1 MTSPDPPRAA
11 DRSSRLYRLLVRLM
25 PFEFRSDFG
34 EEMTDVFRQERRDA
48 ALEGRGGLA
57 SLWLRTVAG
66 MVRTAGRQHLDALWQ
81 DVRYAARGLRRTPAL
96 TLVAVVSLALG
107 IGANTAI
114 FSFLNVLS
122 LRPLPAAADPSE
134 LVGVYAR
141 SDGRVLPGRL
151 THAEFEALRATT
163 RTLSDVAAHTETW
176 VWLTGEGREPAELYA
191 GAVSPNYFSVL
202 GLRPAI
208 GRLLFASDGVE
219 SPVAVL
225 AYHVWQSRFAGD
237 PAVLGHSVTLN
248 QRRFT
253 VVGVTPKGFTGVYAG
268 GSRDLWIATGVYDG
282 WSAGDGYDL
291 VGRLVA
297 GRTVAEV
304 QAELNVLA
312 NVARSPASARVESA
326 PASREASIA
335 AAPVR
340 GVHPFDRAQVTRTPL
355 LLFGA
360 VAFLLLIACA
370 NLAGLLLARS
380 AARRHEMA
388 VRVSLGATRGRLL
401 RQLLTESLLLSA
413 IGAAASLLVAVWAGW
428 LIETHFSYLFARLEV
443 GFDWRVLVFTLG
455 IALASGIAFGIA
467 PALDSS
473 RVEPFGSLQ
482 AEGARR
488 TTGRSSL
495 RTAFLIGQVALSV
508 ALLVGAL
515 VMVQSLGNLVDRP
528 GYAQDE
534 IAHYRLRPS
543 RVNYE
548 ANRAAVYYGELTR
561 RLAQVPGVRAVVYA
575 SFPPVRAWGA
585 TSSVGVLDT
594 GGSVPLVQSVRNEVS
609 PGFFRELGIAIAR
622 GREFDAQD
630 LPGAPPVAVVN
641 ESLGRR
647 LWGESDPLGS
657 RVVVDEQTFTV
668 VGIARDIYAAR
679 DGELP
684 LSCVYLSHAQRRV
697 VDARLFVRV
706 EGDAE
711 AMVPVLR
718 RHLVEVDP
726 NVHIGQEMTL
736 RQRTTLSFEFERLT
750 TRVLAASGGVALI
763 LTAIGLYGILSF
775 WVSQRTREIGVRMSL
790 GADARAILRL
800 VIRQGMAPVSLGLI
814 LGVILTLLSMS
825 LLASLLYGV
834 SGHDPLA
841 LAGAAFLVIG
851 VALAACCLPARRAA
865 RVDPATALR
874 AE

>member
-1 MTSPDPPRAA
+1 MTSPDPPRPV
-11 DRSSRLYRLLVRLM
+11 DRGSRLSRLLVRLM

-57 SLWLRTVAG
+57 SLWLRTVTG
-66 MVRTAGRQHLDALWQ
+66 MVRTAGSSAPGRTAG
-81 DVRYAARGLRRTPAL
+81 RTSGTRARGLRRTPAL

-208 GRLLFASDGVE
+208 GRLLIASDGVE

-355 LLFGA
+355 LLFGV
-360 VAFLLLIACA
+360 VAFLLLITCA
-370 NLAGLLLARS
+370 NLGGLLLAR
-380 AARRHEMA
+380 ARGRRHEMA
-388 VRVSLGATRGRLL
+388 VRVSLGASRGRLL
-401 RQLLTESLLLSA
+401 RQLPPRAFLSLPSSGAPRRSA
-413 IGAAASLLVAVWAGW
+413 VATWANGL
-428 LIETHFSYLFARLEV
+428 LIEGHFSYALHGLDLRLDGD
-443 GFDWRVLVFTLG
+443 GFSRSRWLWPQPP
-455 IALASGIAFGIA
+455 ASLSGLLPPSTGAGSRRSCRSSREA
-467 PALDSS
+467 PAATLDTH
-473 RVEPFGSLQ
+473 PC
-482 AEGARR
+482 A
-488 TTGRSSL
+488 
-495 RTAFLIGQVALSV
+495 
-508 ALLVGAL
+508 
-515 VMVQSLGNLVDRP
+515 
-528 GYAQDE
+528 
-534 IAHYRLRPS
+534 
-543 RVNYE
+543 
-548 ANRAAVYYGELTR
+548 
-561 RLAQVPGVRAVVYA
+561 
-575 SFPPVRAWGA
+575 PVRSWSARW
-585 TSSVGVLDT
+585 
-594 GGSVPLVQSVRNEVS
+594 RS
-609 PGFFRELGIAIAR
+609 PWRC
-622 GREFDAQD
+622 
-630 LPGAPPVAVVN
+630 
-641 ESLGRR
+641 
-647 LWGESDPLGS
+647 W
-657 RVVVDEQTFTV
+657 
-668 VGIARDIYAAR
+668 
-679 DGELP
+679 
-684 LSCVYLSHAQRRV
+684 
-697 VDARLFVRV
+697 
-706 EGDAE
+706 
-711 AMVPVLR
+711 
-718 RHLVEVDP
+718 
-726 NVHIGQEMTL
+726 
-736 RQRTTLSFEFERLT
+736 
-750 TRVLAASGGVALI
+750 SGG
-763 LTAIGLYGILSF
+763 
-775 WVSQRTREIGVRMSL
+775 
-790 GADARAILRL
+790 
-800 VIRQGMAPVSLGLI
+800 
-814 LGVILTLLSMS
+814 
-825 LLASLLYGV
+825 
-834 SGHDPLA
+834 
-841 LAGAAFLVIG
+841 
-851 VALAACCLPARRAA
+851 LP
-865 RVDPATALR
+865 
-874 AE
+874 

>member
-1 MTSPDPPRAA
+1 MTSPDRPRAP
-11 DRSSRLYRLLVRLM
+11 DRGSRLYRLLVRLM

-34 EEMTDVFRQERRDA
+34 EEMSDVFRQERREA
-48 ALEGRGGLA
+48 ALGGRRGIA
-57 SLWLRTVAG
+57 SLWLRTVTG
-66 MVRTAGRQHLDALWQ
+66 MVRTAARQHLDALWH
-81 DVRYAARGLRRTPAL
+81 DIRYAARGLQRTPAL

-114 FSFLNVLS
+114 FSFLNVLF
-122 LRPLPAAADPSE
+122 LRALPAAADPSG

-151 THAEFEALRATT
+151 THAEFKALRATT
-163 RTLSDVAAHTETW
+163 RTLADVAAHTETW
-176 VWLTGEGREPAELYA
+176 VWLTGEGGEPAELYA

-202 GLRPAI
+202 GLHPAI
-208 GRLLFASDGVE
+208 GRLLTASDGVE
-219 SPVAVL
+219 SPTAVL
-225 AYHVWQSRFAGD
+225 AYHVWQSRFAGE
-237 PAVLGHSVTLN
+237 PAVLGRSVTLN

-253 VVGVTPKGFTGVYAG
+253 IVGVAPEGFTGVYAG
-268 GSRDLWIATGVYDG
+268 GSRDLWVVTGVYDG
-282 WSAGDGYDL
+282 WSAGEGYDL
-291 VGRLVA
+291 VGRLVP

-304 QAELNVLA
+304 QAELGVLVD
-312 NVARSPASARVESA
+312 VARSSAATRVESA
-326 PASREASIA
+326 RASREASIF
-335 AAPVR
+335 AAPLR

-355 LLFGA
+355 LLFGV

-388 VRVSLGATRGRLL
+388 VRVSLGATRGRLI

-413 IGAAASLLVAVWAGW
+413 VGAAAALLVAVWASS
-428 LIETHFSYLFARLEV
+428 LIERHFSYAFARLQV
-443 GFDWRVLVFTLG
+443 GFDWRVLAFTLG
-455 IALASGIAFGIA
+455 VALASGIAFGIA
-467 PALDSS
+467 PALDAS
-473 RVEPFGSLQ
+473 RVAPFGSLQ

-543 RVNYE
+543 RVGYDG
-548 ANRAAVYYGELTR
+548 NRAAAYYTELTR

-585 TSSVGVLDT
+585 TSAVQGLAD
-594 GGSVPLVQSVRNEVS
+594 GGPGPIVESVRNEVS

-622 GREFDAQD
+622 GREFDARD
-630 LPGAPPVAVVN
+630 LPGAAPVAVVN
-641 ESLGRR
+641 ESLSRR
-647 LWGESDPLGS
+647 LWGESDPLG
-657 RVVVDEQTFTV
+657 RPVAVDGQTFTV
-668 VGIARDIYAAR
+668 VGVARDIHAAR
-679 DGELP
+679 DGERP
-684 LSCVYLSHAQRRV
+684 LTYVYLSHAQRRA

-726 NVHIGQEMTL
+726 NVHVGQEMTL

-750 TRVLAASGGVALI
+750 TRVLAGSGGVALI
-763 LTAIGLYGILSF
+763 LTALGLYGILSF

-814 LGVILTLLSMS
+814 LGIILTLLSMS

-834 SGHDPLA
+834 SAHDPLA

-851 VALAACCLPARRAA
+851 VALAACCVPARRAA